1 MALTNTQYDTIFRDY
16 EKVQLQN
23 KHLLEEHRDE
33 VYELI
38 PEYKDIDS
46 TIARL
51 AMEQGKRYVS
61 GDAEALSEMRRELTV
76 LTGRKKLLLNEY
88 GFPLDYLS
96 PIYNCQDCKDTG
108 YMNGKKCHCFQQA
121 IIRLL
126 YTQSNMEGVLSEEN
140 FDNFTYEYYNQ
151 TEAALMSRIVNECKT
166 FIETFDQDYQN
177 LFFYGNVGVGKT
189 YLTNCISKELL
200 ESGHSVIYFTAFQL
214 FDTLAKKTF
223 RSYDVSEEINH
234 VYEHIFNCD
243 LLIIDD
249 LGTETTNSFVSS
261 QLFLI
266 LNERNL
272 RKKSTIISTNLS
284 LENLSR
290 QYSERT
296 FSRISGY
303 YKLYKLDVDDIR
315 LKKKF
320 NKVGHESITC

>member
-23 KHLLEEHRDE
+23 RHLLEEHRDE

-61 GDAEALSEMRRELTV
+61 GDAEALSEMRKELTK

-96 PIYNCQDCKDTG
+96 PIYNCPDCKDTG
-108 YMNGKKCHCFQQA
+108 YVNGKKCHCFQQA

-151 TEAALMSRIVNECKT
+151 TEAALMGRIVNECKA
-166 FIETFDQDYQN
+166 FINTFDQDYRN

-189 YLTNCISKELL
+189 FLTNCIAKELL

-214 FDTLAKKTF
+214 FDALAKKTF
-223 RSYDVSEEINH
+223 RSYDVSEEINN

-303 YKLYKLDVDDIR
+303 YQLYKFDVEDIR

-320 NKVGHESITC
+320 NKVGHESSTC

>member
-23 KHLLEEHRDE
+23 RHLLEEHRDE

-38 PEYKDIDS
+38 PEYRDIDS
-46 TIARL
+46 SIAQL
-51 AMEQGKRYVS
+51 ALEHGKRYVS
-61 GDAEALSEMRRELTV
+61 GDADALSEMRKELTE
-76 LTGRKKLLLNEY
+76 LTGRKTLLLNEY
-88 GFPLDYLS
+88 GFPPDYLS
-96 PIYNCQDCKDTG
+96 PIYTCPDCKDTG
-108 YMNGKKCHCFQQA
+108 YIDGKKCHCLQQA
-121 IIRLL
+121 VIRLL
-126 YTQSNMEGVLSEEN
+126 YAQSNMEGVLAEEN
-140 FDNFTYEYYNQ
+140 FDNLSYEYYNQ
-151 TEAALMSRIVNECKT
+151 TEAALMKRIVCECQE
-166 FIETFDQDYQN
+166 FIHTFDSDYRN

-189 YLTNCISKELL
+189 FLTNCIAKELL

-223 RSYDVSEEINH
+223 HSYDISEDIKN

-284 LENLSR
+284 LENLSK

-303 YKLYKLDVDDIR
+303 YSLFKFDLEDIR

-320 NKVGHESITC
+320 NKVGS

>member
-1 MALTNTQYDTIFRDY
+1 MALTNTQYDTIFRSY
-16 EKVQLQN
+16 EAIQLQN
-23 KHLLEEHRDE
+23 RHLQEEHRDE

-46 TIARL
+46 AISKMAL
-51 AMEQGKRYVS
+51 EHGKRYVS
-61 GDAEALSEMRRELTV
+61 GDQNALTQMREELAR
-76 LTGRKKLLLNEY
+76 LADRKKALLNEY
-88 GFPLDYLS
+88 GFPEDYLS
-96 PIYNCQDCKDTG
+96 PIYTCPDCKDTG
-108 YMNGKKCHCFQQA
+108 YIDGKKCHCFKQA
-121 IIRLL
+121 MIRLL
-126 YTQSNMEGVLSEEN
+126 YTQSNIEDILTEEN
-140 FDNFTYEYYNQ
+140 FDNFSYEYYNQ
-151 TEAALMSRIVNECKT
+151 TEAALMKKIVTECRS
-166 FIETFDQDYQN
+166 FIDTFDSDYRN
-177 LFFYGNVGVGKT
+177 LFFYGDVGVGKT
-189 YLTNCISKELL
+189 FLTNCIAKELI

-214 FDTLAKKTF
+214 FDALAQKTF
-223 RSYDVSEEINH
+223 HSYNATEEIKNVH
-234 VYEHIFNCD
+234 EHIFDCD

-284 LENLSR
+284 LESLSK

-303 YKLYKLDVDDIR
+303 YQLFKFEVEDIR

-320 NKVGHESITC
+320 NKVGNQSTLS

>member
-1 MALTNTQYDTIFRDY
+1 MALTNTQYDTIYRNY
-16 EKVQLQN
+16 ENIQLQN
-23 KHLLEEHRDE
+23 RHLLEEHRDE

-38 PEYKDIDS
+38 PEYRNIDS
-46 TIARL
+46 TIANL
-51 AMEQGKRYVS
+51 ALEQGKRYVS
-61 GDAEALSEMRRELTV
+61 GDGAALQEMRDELTR
-76 LTGRKKLLLNEY
+76 LTGQKKQLLNEY
-88 GFPLDYLS
+88 GFPSDYLS
-96 PIYNCQDCKDTG
+96 PIYNCPLCKDTG
-108 YMNGKKCHCFQQA
+108 YVDGKKCNCFKQA

-126 YTQSNMEGVLSEEN
+126 YAQSNIEDVLTEEN
-140 FDNFTYEYYNQ
+140 FDNFSYEYYNQ
-151 TEAALMSRIVNECKT
+151 TEAALMKKIVDECRN
-166 FIETFDQDYQN
+166 FIDTFDSDYRN

-189 YLTNCISKELL
+189 FLTNCIAKDLI

-214 FDTLAKKTF
+214 FETLAKKTF
-223 RSYDVSEEINH
+223 HSYDVSEDIKN
-234 VYEHIFNCD
+234 VYEHIFDCD

-284 LENLSR
+284 LEHLAK

-303 YKLYKLDVDDIR
+303 YQLFRFDVEDIR

-320 NKVGHESITC
+320 NKVGNQSIQC

>member
-1 MALTNTQYDTIFRDY
+1 MALTNTQYDIIFRDY
-16 EKVQLQN
+16 ENVQMQN
-23 KHLLEEHRDE
+23 RHLLEEHRDE

-46 TIARL
+46 TISKL
-51 AMEQGKRYVS
+51 ALEHGKRYVS
-61 GDAEALSEMRRELTV
+61 GDEKALSEMREELTK

-96 PIYNCQDCKDTG
+96 PIYNCPDCKDTG
-108 YMNGKKCHCFQQA
+108 YVNGKKCHCFKQA

-126 YTQSNMEGVLSEEN
+126 YAQSNIEDVLNEEN
-140 FDNFTYEYYNQ
+140 FDNFSYAYYNQ
-151 TEAALMSRIVNECKT
+151 TEAALMRRIVDECRH
-166 FIETFDQDYQN
+166 FIDTFDSDYHN

-189 YLTNCISKELL
+189 YLTNCIAKELI

-214 FDTLAKKTF
+214 FDALAKKTF
-223 RSYDVSEEINH
+223 HSYDVSEEIKN
-234 VYEHIFNCD
+234 VYEHIFDCD

-272 RKKSTIISTNLS
+272 RKKSMIISTNLS
-284 LENLSR
+284 LENISK

-303 YKLYKLDVDDIR
+303 YQIFKFEVEDIR

-320 NKVGHESITC
+320 NKVGNQNNQV